1 MTQNIGIT
9 KEIAKQLLPR
19 FNQACGSLDE
29 SAGFVTKNCSADFAD
44 EFRAKVANAMTVV
57 GWDILEQMIY
67 TQYPELR
74 PYKLGETE

>member
-1 MTQNIGIT
+1 
-9 KEIAKQLLPR
+9 
-19 FNQACGSLDE
+19 
-29 SAGFVTKNCSADFAD
+29 
-44 EFRAKVANAMTVV
+44 MTVV